1 MAFSGVKNEFLSLIH
16 SRHKGL
22 ETKKL
27 TFILYFQVLRECLE
41 KNADNPSEV
50 IYTHD
55 DLYVSGTAG
64 IEDKLWS

>member
-1 MAFSGVKNEFLSLIH
+1 MDWQPTLVAEKEIIFCFA
-16 SRHKGL
+16 
-22 ETKKL
+22 
-27 TFILYFQVLRECLE
+27 FQVLRECLE
-41 KNADNPSEV
+41 KNSDNPSEV